1 MLSKCQ
7 RSCQKKAAKPMKTIL
22 LKLAGP
28 LQAWGTDAHFETRHT
43 DRYPSKSA
51 VVGLIA
57 AAFGCRRDQDEA
69 IRRLGAL
76 HFAVRVDQPGHL
88 AKDYQIAAKKNLKKE
103 DAVERTYT
111 TTRYYLEDA
120 VFVATV
126 GHEDDAWIETI
137 AEALRAPYFQPFMG
151 RRSCPVPS
159 DMLLAVADADV
170 LTALAQ
176 APWQASTWY
185 QRRQP
190 HSETITLPVYADAA
204 LAAAPTSRQLRK
216 DEAISF
222 SQKHRRHRFRNEAR
236 TQITLAAPGAAAG
249 GHDAFSALGGA

>member
-1 MLSKCQ
+1 
-7 RSCQKKAAKPMKTIL
+7 MKTIL

-51 VVGLIA
+51 VIGLIA

-69 IRRLGAL
+69 IQRLGAL

-120 VFVATV
+120 VFVAAV
-126 GHEDDAWIETI
+126 GHKDDAWIETI
-137 AEALRAPYFQPFMG
+137 GEALRAPYFQPFMG
-151 RRSCPVPS
+151 RRSCPVPA
-159 DMLLAVADADV
+159 DVVLTVADASV
-170 LTALAQ
+170 LTALKQ
-176 APWQASTWY
+176 APWQAANWY
-185 QRRQP
+185 RRRYRWEHP
-190 HSETITLPVYADAA
+190 DTKDVKLDVFADAA
-204 LAAAPTSRQLRK
+204 LVAAPDSQQLRK

-236 TQITLAAPGAAAG
+236 TQVILDMPAMAAG
-249 GHDAFSALGGA
+249 GHDAFAALGGV